1 MNIVDANLI
10 LRYLLQ
16 DAAQFIE
23 QAQDKIEDHNIF
35 IPNEVVAE
43 VVYVLEKVYKVERV
57 HFFDSLRNLLSYRNI
72 SMHDRNIL
80 IEALKVYSELISI
93 LLTPCFSPTR
103 RSVDIPFSLL
113 IRSLTSCWMN
123 YEMHNKNASQQ
134 VRFELVRSIF
144 LFHVVKMW
152 SNDAF

>member
-23 QAQDKIEDHNIF
+23 QARDKIEDHNIF

-57 HFFDSLRNLLSYRNI
+57 HIFDSLRNLLSYRNI

-80 IEALKVYSELISI
+80 IEALKVYSEINI
-93 LLTPCFSPTR
+93 DF
-103 RSVDIPFSLL
+103 VDSLL
-113 IRSLTSCWMN
+113 FSYSKIGGHTIFTFDKKLN
-123 YEMHNKNASQQ
+123 QLLDELGNA
-134 VRFELVRSIF
+134 
-144 LFHVVKMW
+144 
-152 SNDAF
+152 